1 MAQFFNLQKQSMII
15 HDKYTTGKNENKIT
29 VTLSRNEINACRHIL
44 CSGSIP
50 PNTQEKVVEVFLQV
64 KRYGS
69 LRLSKRASNVCSRV

>member
-1 MAQFFNLQKQSMII
+1 MAQFSNFQKQSMII
-15 HDKYTTGKNENKIT
+15 HDKYTTGENENKIT